1 MKIFAKT
8 ITFVAAAAATLVSC
22 QKETDFS
29 KPLAEG
35 DFVMAIHATSP
46 ESVATKTTMVGTT
59 PSWLKGDKVTVLY
72 KSAGNDSWKTA
83 ESAELDGDAS
93 TATFTTTLDSPD
105 SRDAYAYYPVNS
117 VAPTST
123 HAKLTISA
131 SQTPT
136 GTAFDGASDLLISDA
151 FTPAA
156 SVSTRFARLGAV
168 LKVKI
173 SNASLSSD
181 KILSLSFT
189 GESSLAGNVLVRLSD
204 KTVTGI
210 EGGSNTVTAT
220 YASEKQFTVGAADKY
235 VYLIVYPQTLAK
247 DSELTISGETENATF
262 SQTFTLDE
270 TINLNPGH
278 IVPLNVT
285 LASFTPKDKIFL
297 EARFDDNE
305 GTGGNGGTF
314 KGTGTGG
321 VVLPTGWTS
330 SRANAANKCVKA
342 GTSSYGG
349 SIGTA
354 SFSIPTAYST
364 ARLYFKSAGWDG
376 DGTSNTLSIAATNA
390 SIKNDSDVAV
400 SSITLSEAS
409 WTESNFKLTNITGNV
424 TIAFSTASGNKRFF
438 LDEVVVYYGASVPK
452 KANDLAYAET
462 AVAKTYGDASFT
474 NTLTNPH
481 SLTIS
486 YTSSDTGVATV
497 DPSTGE
503 VTIVKPGT
511 TRISASFAGDSDY
524 ASGSVYY
531 DLTVSKAAAGLA
543 YTNDD
548 IKKNIG
554 DANFTNS
561 LTNPHSLSVSYA
573 STDEDVATVDSDGEV
588 TIVGGG
594 TTIIS
599 ASFTGDD
606 YYLEGEAFYYLTV
619 KKAIKT
625 MSFATASI
633 DVDEMDTATL
643 PVLTIE
649 DSDDN
654 DISGD
659 VTVTYTSSN
668 TSIAE
673 EDSGDIYGWAPGHV
687 TLTASI
693 TGDAEYEDKSTTLE
707 VYVLGTLPEPTTV
720 TLSKLDKQ
728 SLQASWTAALG
739 AESYSWQLINTSTSL
754 AAKSGTTTGT
764 SLNVDYSASNIPAGT
779 YKLSVVSTLSSDHA
793 GVSNSAAGESG
804 TKTVNAQVEV
814 STTSFGATSGNVG
827 EDTNISYAA
836 VKDNGTTA
844 PVVRDDGALR
854 IYKPASGQSTGSKV
868 TITANNGK
876 SIKELTVGANNSGSI
891 KYKIDSGSLSSA
903 FSISSSNSL
912 ELTSLSAT
920 TIIFYNTGSDKLDIN
935 EITVVYE

>member
-8 ITFVAAAAATLVSC
+8 LAFVAVAAATLVSC
-22 QKETDFS
+22 QKETDFA

-46 ESVATKTTMVGTT
+46 ESVATKTTMSETT
-59 PSWLKGDKVTVLY
+59 PSWLEGDKVRVLY

-83 ESAELDGDAS
+83 ESAGLDGDAS

-181 KILSLSFT
+181 KILSLSVT

-285 LASFTPKDKIFL
+285 LASFTPKDRIFL
-297 EARFDDNE
+297 ESRFDGNS
-305 GTGGNGGTF
+305 GTGGNDGQWSGSIATN
-314 KGTGTGG
+314 TTTDA
-321 VVLPTGWTS
+321 TGWTLSNDKGAYQCIKLS
-330 SRANAANKCVKA
+330 SGSGA
-342 GTSSYGG
+342 GSAKTP
-349 SIGTA
+349 SIT
-354 SFSIPTAYST
+354 IPSAYSSVK
-364 ARLYFKSAGWDG
+364 LYFKAGSWSG
-376 DGTSNTLSIAATNA
+376 DGTTMSLSATNA
-390 SIKNDSDVAV
+390 IIKNDSDATV
-400 SSITLSEAS
+400 SSVSLSDAS
-409 WTESNFKLTNITGNV
+409 WTAYTYNLTSITGNV
-424 TIAFSTASGNKRFF
+424 QITFSSAKSKRFF

-462 AVAKTYGDASFT
+462 AVAKTYGDAPFT

-481 SLTIS
+481 SFTIS
-486 YTSSDTGVATV
+486 YSSSDTGVATV
-497 DPSTGE
+497 DSSTGA
-503 VTIVKPGT
+503 VAIVKPGT
-511 TRISASFAGDSDY
+511 TRITASFAGDSDY
-524 ASGSVYY
+524 ASGSVFY

-625 MSFATASI
+625 MSFATATI
-633 DVDEMDTATL
+633 DVDENDTATL
-643 PVLTIE
+643 PVLTIK

-673 EDSGDIYGWAPGHV
+673 EYSGDIYGYAPGHV
-687 TLTASI
+687 TLTASV
-693 TGDAEYEDKSTTLE
+693 TGDAEYEDKNTTLD
-707 VYVLGTLPEPTTV
+707 VYVLGTLPAPTEV
-720 TLSKLDKQ
+720 TLTTLNKAALV
-728 SLQASWTAALG
+728 ASWNAALG
-739 AESYSWQLINTSTSL
+739 AESYSWELINTSTS
-754 AAKSGTTTGT
+754 AVAKSGTTTGT
-764 SLNVDYSASNIPAGT
+764 SLDIDYSASNVPAGT
-779 YKLSVVSTLSSDHA
+779 YKLSVVSTLSSAHA
-793 GVSNSAAGESG
+793 GVNNSSAGESG
-804 TKTVNAQVEV
+804 TKTVISQITASVSIATYASANSWTNESQYTSVTIDSNITASVTSGKTNTGKYYSTNYSWRVYESESAKLTITATTGTIKSITVTYASGKKGVLIYGGANKTSGTEV
-814 STTSFGATSGNVG
+814 SINASSAEFSVGHSSGSDKGNVQI
-827 EDTNISYAA
+827 TNIS
-836 VKDNGTTA
+836 
-844 PVVRDDGALR
+844 
-854 IYKPASGQSTGSKV
+854 V
-868 TITANNGK
+868 T
-876 SIKELTVGANNSGSI
+876 
-891 KYKIDSGSLSSA
+891 
-903 FSISSSNSL
+903 
-912 ELTSLSAT
+912 
-920 TIIFYNTGSDKLDIN
+920 
-935 EITVVYE
+935 YE